1 MSRRQRD
8 MSFCRR
14 PAFLPGRQGA
24 LLPFV
29 AAICGL
35 LYHEALAKWDNCASK
50 AGCRTD
56 EVGTARRCA
65 KTYNSRF
72 LRLLYHDCP
81 PVASFPAGGRG
92 LSRAG
97 FSPGQG
103 RDSGVRAGGSGGARG
118 GKGGGGI
125 SPRKQ
130 GENPVFFCR
139 YGVKIRHWTGVKK
152 ITPFYIYNITYIICI
167 VQRFVLYYI
176 RIVMCKIPI

>member
-1 MSRRQRD
+1 MP
-8 MSFCRR
+8 FCLSPGLSAG
-14 PAFLPGRQGA
+14 PAGRTV
-24 LLPFV
+24 PV
-29 AAICGL
+29 MAAVCGL

-56 EVGTARRCA
+56 EVGTARRCV

-92 LSRAG
+92 LC
-97 FSPGQG
+97 PGQG
-103 RDSGVRAGGSGGARG
+103 FPLGTGRGFGVRASGSGDTRG
-118 GKGGGGI
+118 GKGRGFI
-125 SPRKQ
+125 PPRKQ